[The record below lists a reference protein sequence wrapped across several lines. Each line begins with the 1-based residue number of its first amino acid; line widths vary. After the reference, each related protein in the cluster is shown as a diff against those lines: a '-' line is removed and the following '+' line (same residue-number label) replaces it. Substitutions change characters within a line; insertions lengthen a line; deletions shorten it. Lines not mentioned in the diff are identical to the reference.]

1 MTVDAVAQTHT
12 SAVNRAKSGEPT
24 PLWRLVDRY
33 SPSQGWDVFLLMTL
47 AVYLVALTVRQ
58 GDWVETP
65 GILTTAVAAC
75 VVGLILAKV
84 KAPWPLLFPAGLA
97 VGVLVVVWQGS
108 NLIEGQPLT
117 GRFSELWDRLSA
129 WYEAATTG
137 GISTDLLPF
146 TLTLV
151 AMAWLLGYVSSWF
164 LFRQN
169 NIWVGLLIS
178 GTALLTV
185 QSFLPDTLR
194 AEFFVFMLLAMLL
207 VSRQSTL
214 QRRARW
220 SRDGILH
227 STDGNWLGTRLVAA
241 LSIPVLLVAAA
252 VPLQMVVSRTAVDV
266 WNLGRTPIAGFEDE
280 FSRLFSGIPSRT
292 DLKGRFFGTTLPFQ
306 GKISFEG
313 EVVFWATSE
322 QPSYWLSRTYNEYTS
337 RGWKAGDVKRQRA
350 GPDSLPPPPQ
360 ESSKRELVTQHLEL
374 SFGTGNLLAGG
385 NLAWVSRE
393 AVVETLAPLEFEIDM
408 VDPSGDDQLP
418 KDVQTLAQRLR
429 RALST
434 PSTGFVESSISK
446 MLPQDLA
453 LVSVSPDGGNQ
464 GASPVAK
471 VRLARKEPSVPD
483 VVSWKFADRL
493 REDESYTMRSFVSDA
508 SESEL
513 KAAGTDYSGF
523 IKDHYL
529 QLPAS
534 LPERVKALAAGLTQ
548 DAETPLRKTLVIQQ
562 FLRGPSFT
570 YSQDIE
576 KPPSDGDGVDHF
588 LFETRVGYSDYYASA
603 MAVMLRSV
611 GVPARM
617 AAGYAPG
624 VVEDGTGRRAVRDSD
639 SHGWTQVYF
648 PGHGWIDF
656 EPTTRWPLPQRGSAA
671 DELPEL
677 DPNRLPPVSP
687 ECLDPTTVE
696 PALLDECLD
705 EIPGKSDLSDL
716 GALRDDSP
724 FDPSVLIAP
733 LATAAAILSVLTI
746 AVWLLWT
753 RGLAN
758 ATLPESLY
766 TKMSRL
772 GTLAG
777 IGRRH
782 NQTPSEYATALGIAV
797 PAIAANAQQVAWAY
811 TADRYSRQ
819 EQPAQGLQELNELW
833 KRVRGG
839 LLVGIMRRLVP
850 L

>member
-1 MTVDAVAQTHT
+1 MTVDAVAQTYT
-12 SAVNRAKSGEPT
+12 PAVNRPKSGEPT

-58 GDWVETP
+58 GGWVATP
-65 GILTTAVAAC
+65 GILTTAVAGC

-97 VGVLVVVWQGS
+97 VGLLVVVWQGS

-117 GRFSELWDRLSA
+117 GRYSELWDRLSA

-137 GISTDLLPF
+137 GISTDLMPF

-207 VSRQSTL
+207 VSRQSTI

-227 STDGNWLGTRLVAA
+227 STDGNWLDIRLVAA

-252 VPLQMVVSRTAVDV
+252 LPLKLVVSRTAVDV

-292 DLKGRFFGTTLPFQ
+292 DLSGRFFGTTLPFQ

-313 EVVFWATSE
+313 EVVFWATSD

-337 RGWKAGDVKRQRA
+337 RGWKAGEVKRQRA
-350 GPDSLPPPPQ
+350 GPNSLPPPPQ

-393 AVVETLAPLEFEIDM
+393 TVVETLAPLEFEIDM

-429 RALST
+429 RVLST

-464 GASPVAK
+464 TVARVAK
-471 VRLARKEPSVPD
+471 VKLARKEPSVPD
-483 VVSWKFADRL
+483 VVAWKFADRL

-508 SESEL
+508 SENDL
-513 KAAGTDYSGF
+513 KAAGTDYGGF
-523 IKDHYL
+523 IRDHYL

-534 LPERVKALAAGLTQ
+534 LPERVKALAAALTQ

-570 YSQDIE
+570 YSQDIA
-576 KPPSDGDGVDHF
+576 KPPSDADGVDHF

-677 DPNRLPPVSP
+677 DPNRIPAVAQ
-687 ECLDPTTVE
+687 ECLDPTIVE
-696 PALLDECLD
+696 PVLIDECID
-705 EIPGKSDLSDL
+705 EAPDASDLSDL
-716 GALRDDSP
+716 AALSQDP
-724 FDPSVLIAP
+724 FDPSALIAP
-733 LATAAAILSVLTI
+733 LATVAAILSVLTI

-819 EQPAQGLQELNELW
+819 EQPEQGLQELNELW